1 MKANYKGKFENI
13 KCELCNENEEENQE
27 HIMHCKK
34 LNKFENEKKTEYD
47 EILKSN
53 VKNQIQIARKF
64 IENMKIRNQ
73 LLIEV

>member
-1 MKANYKGKFENI
+1 
-13 KCELCNENEEENQE
+13 
-27 HIMHCKK
+27 MHCKK
-34 LNKFENEKKTEYD
+34 LNKFENEKKPEYD